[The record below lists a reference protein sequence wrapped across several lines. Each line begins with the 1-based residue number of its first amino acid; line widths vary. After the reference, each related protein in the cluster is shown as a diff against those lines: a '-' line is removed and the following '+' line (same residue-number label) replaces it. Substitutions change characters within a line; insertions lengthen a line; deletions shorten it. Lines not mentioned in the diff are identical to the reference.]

1 MLIYKGFFRHF
12 FENNACFYYLVV
24 VIWLY
29 NLKGNTMNTFFSFT
43 TILAAIL
50 AVGSIEDC
58 GGHCLGNENWT
69 MFFICLTIMLISG
82 IMTILTLN
90 KGQ

>member
-1 MLIYKGFFRHF
+1 M
-12 FENNACFYYLVV
+12 
-24 VIWLY
+24 VIWFY
-29 NLKGNTMNTFFSFT
+29 NLKGNTMNTFFSIT
-43 TILAAIL
+43 TILAAIM

-82 IMTILTLN
+82 IITLYTM
-90 KGQ
+90 KGNQ

>member
-1 MLIYKGFFRHF
+1 MHF
-12 FENNACFYYLVV
+12 FKNSACFYYLSM
-24 VIWLY
+24 VIWSY

-69 MFFICLTIMLISG
+69 MFFIMLAITVGSG
-82 IMTILTLN
+82 IMTILTM
-90 KGQ
+90 KEGQ

>member
-1 MLIYKGFFRHF
+1 
-12 FENNACFYYLVV
+12 
-24 VIWLY
+24 
-29 NLKGNTMNTFFSFT
+29 MNTFFSIT

-69 MFFICLTIMLISG
+69 MFFIMLG
-82 IMTILTLN
+82 IMIISFVLTILTM
-90 KGQ
+90 KRGQ

>member
-1 MLIYKGFFRHF
+1 M
-12 FENNACFYYLVV
+12 
-24 VIWLY
+24 VIWSY
-29 NLKGNTMNTFFSFT
+29 NLKGNTMNTFFSIT

-69 MFFICLTIMLISG
+69 MFFICLTIMLFSG
-82 IMTILTLN
+82 IMTLYTM
-90 KGQ
+90 KGNQ

>member
-1 MLIYKGFFRHF
+1 M
-12 FENNACFYYLVV
+12 
-24 VIWLY
+24 VIWFY
-29 NLKGNTMNTFFSFT
+29 NLKGNTMNTFFSIT

-82 IMTILTLN
+82 IITLYTM
-90 KGQ
+90 KGNQ

>member
-1 MLIYKGFFRHF
+1 
-12 FENNACFYYLVV
+12 
-24 VIWLY
+24 
-29 NLKGNTMNTFFSFT
+29 MNTFFSFT

-50 AVGSIEDC
+50 AVGFIEDC

-69 MFFICLTIMLISG
+69 MFFIMLAIMIGSG

>member
-1 MLIYKGFFRHF
+1 MHF
-12 FENNACFYYLVV
+12 FENSACFYYLSM
-24 VIWLY
+24 VIWSY
-29 NLKGNTMNTFFSFT
+29 NLKGNTMNTFFSIT

-58 GGHCLGNENWT
+58 GGHCLGQENWI
-69 MFFICLTIMLISG
+69 MFGIMVAICLVSV
-82 IMTILTLN
+82 IMTILTTN

>member
-1 MLIYKGFFRHF
+1 
-12 FENNACFYYLVV
+12 
-24 VIWLY
+24 
-29 NLKGNTMNTFFSFT
+29 MNTFFSFT

-69 MFFICLTIMLISG
+69 MFFIMLAIMIGSG
-82 IMTILTLN
+82 IMTLLTLN

>member
-1 MLIYKGFFRHF
+1 
-12 FENNACFYYLVV
+12 
-24 VIWLY
+24 
-29 NLKGNTMNTFFSFT
+29 MNTFFSIT

-82 IMTILTLN
+82 IITLYTM
-90 KGQ
+90 KGNQ

>member
-1 MLIYKGFFRHF
+1 
-12 FENNACFYYLVV
+12 
-24 VIWLY
+24 
-29 NLKGNTMNTFFSFT
+29 MNTFFSFT

-58 GGHCLGNENWT
+58 GGHCAGQENWF

-82 IMTILTLN
+82 IMALYTM
-90 KGQ
+90 KGNQ